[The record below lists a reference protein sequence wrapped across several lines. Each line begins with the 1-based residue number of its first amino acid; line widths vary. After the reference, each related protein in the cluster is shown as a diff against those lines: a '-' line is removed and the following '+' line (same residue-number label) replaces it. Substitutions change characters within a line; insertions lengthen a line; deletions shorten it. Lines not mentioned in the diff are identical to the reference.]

1 MTMDRDTL
9 TLNIPAKAAWM
20 AAIGTLV
27 TATGMIFFAGVAWET
42 LQTVQATQAAM
53 VRRADADHELL
64 ARHDEA
70 LRIRGIFNVQ
80 AESNHPRTP

>member
-1 MTMDRDTL
+1 MNGERDTMHIH
-9 TLNIPAKAAWM
+9 IPAKAAWLG
-20 AAIGTLV
+20 AIGALV
-27 TATGMIFFAGVAWET
+27 TAASMIFFAGVAWQT

-70 LRIRGIFNVQ
+70 LRIRGIFNVF
-80 AESNHPRTP
+80 AAPIHPGVP